1 MGELTIR
8 RARDSD
14 LPAINK
20 LLYEVH
26 KVHSDARP
34 DLFKAGAKK
43 YTDEELRAII
53 AEDRTPVFVAEREGR
68 VVGYAFCIHQQYV
81 HHNNMTDIKT
91 LYIDDLCVDEGA
103 RGCGIGHKLLA
114 RVEDFAAECGAY
126 NLTLHV
132 YEGNDSAEK
141 FYLSA
146 GMGVQYLALEK
157 IIKR

>member
-1 MGELTIR
+1 MDYIIR
-8 RARDSD
+8 RAEEGDTD
-14 LPAINK
+14 AVLA
-20 LLYEVH
+20 LLGQVH
-26 KVHSDARP
+26 AVHEEIRP
-34 DLFKAGAKK
+34 DLFERGTRK
-43 YTDEELRAII
+43 YSAAQLKDIFA
-53 AEDRTPVFVAEREGR
+53 DPDSPVFVCQREGK
-68 VVGYAFCIHQQYV
+68 VLGYAFCRIMREQDPSR
-81 HHNNMTDIKT
+81 TAITT
-91 LYIDDLCVDEGA
+91 LYLDDLCVDEGA

-132 YEGNDSAEK
+132 YAGNDSAEK